1 MIPEVTC
8 FRLLFLYPVRTP
20 VRRKI
25 LDSSRTVFS
34 SVNAS
39 VRNSNAAQLPQRDAR
54 FRAAET
60 NAGW

>member
-1 MIPEVTC
+1 MIPAVTC
-8 FRLLFLYPVRTP
+8 FRLLFLCPVRRP
-20 VRRKI
+20 VGRKI

-39 VRNSNAAQLPQRDAR
+39 VRNSNAELPQRDAR